1 MTRTQRHR
9 LGRAVAIAGIAALGT
24 VGLFGVAAA
33 DAVSDFG
40 NVDQAKTGSIT
51 IHKHEQLSAAAPLVS
66 PDGTANV
73 SSPGVEGVE
82 FTVFAVGGVDLGT
95 AGGWDALQTL
105 KPAADGSCD
114 VPAPYTKTQVAKVVT
129 DAAGAVQV
137 GNLPVAAYL
146 VCETNAPAKVT
157 DKAAPFLVSVPLPF
171 QDGWLYDV
179 NVYPKNSVAGIDKT
193 IKAQNGLGLGSKV
206 EFPVTVDVPVL
217 AAGKHMTKYIVTDDL
232 DARFSPVSVGS
243 VTMGGAAVDPSYYDV
258 VPDSANPNL
267 VRVVFNAAG
276 LTWLEGQGGKKIV
289 VDYVGVVASLGDGV
303 IKNTAGLEA
312 NDTKLPSPE
321 VVTKWGD
328 LKVQKTDSA
337 SSANPL
343 QGAEFEVY
351 AAVTPYPVAPG
362 DCSTAV
368 PTGSAI
374 SVGGKT
380 VFTSDAQG
388 LVSVPGLFVSDT
400 NTGEQGFRCYVV
412 KETKAPAGYITP
424 ADPANLTGV
433 AVTVGQTQG
442 FDLTVKNQQTPPVKL
457 PLTGSAGQTML
468 LVAGAGLLGAAVLLM
483 VLRRRKRAETEV

>member
-73 SSPGVEGVE
+73 ASPGVEGVE

-179 NVYPKNSVAGIDKT
+179 NVYPKNSVFETSKEIKT
-193 IKAQNGLGLGSKV
+193 PPTFGLGTKV
-206 EFPVTVDVPVL
+206 EFPVHVSVPTL
-217 AAGKHMTKYIVTDDL
+217 PAGKKMSKFVVKDTL
-232 DARFSPVSVGS
+232 DPRLTPVAVESVQ
-243 VTMGGAAVDPSYYDV
+243 VGGTAVDPSFYAVSV
-258 VPDSANPNL
+258 VGQAAT
-267 VRVVFNAAG
+267 VTFNAAG
-276 LTWLEGQGGKKIV
+276 LAWLDSQAGKKVDV
-289 VDYVGVVASLGDGV
+289 VFSGVVAEIGSGIIENIATGEV
-303 IKNTAGLEA
+303 NESGEVPTNT
-312 NDTKLPSPE
+312 

-337 SSANPL
+337 SPANPL

-351 AAVTPYPVAPG
+351 AAVTPYPAAPG

-374 SVGGKT
+374 SVGSTT

-442 FDLTVKNQQTPPVKL
+442 FDVTVKNQQTPPVKL